1 MLISPATFFSQ
12 RCVVFLGLGGREIV
26 PLPPMN
32 TGDRGSGGTAPVAPS
47 PHPRGLLR
55 KGRRRDCTSGS
66 PPPHTDGDTHIMASS
81 MHKTTGPRGGRLCG
95 CAAAAGLRR
104 SFSLGVRRG
113 RCARPGSAFVL
124 VFSLGAIWSLGVVPA
139 VPVPVSRCRGC
150 CVPHRFLCRREVSFF
165 SSCWIGDTLSVP
177 LLRGHRLDRGW
188 PF

>member
-1 MLISPATFFSQ
+1 MSGGARTGCVYVKGGSSFKEFSLVFFACGGFGADFTSNFLLATL
-12 RCVVFLGLGGREIV
+12 CVSGLGGREIV
-26 PLPPMN
+26 LLPPMN

-104 SFSLGVRRG
+104 SLSG
-113 RCARPGSAFVL
+113 RTHL
-124 VFSLGAIWSLGVVPA
+124 
-139 VPVPVSRCRGC
+139 
-150 CVPHRFLCRREVSFF
+150 
-165 SSCWIGDTLSVP
+165 TK
-177 LLRGHRLDRGW
+177 
-188 PF
+188 